1 MRLQWSRLAYQDRDA
16 IFDYIEAENPS
27 AAIRVDNAI
36 ADQAA
41 QLIDFP
47 LSGRT
52 GRVPGTREGVVTG
65 LPYILVYE
73 VGDLTIRILRVLHA
87 ARQWPL

>member
-1 MRLQWSRLAYQDRDA
+1 MYLHWSRLAYQDRDA
-16 IFDYIEAENPS
+16 IFDHIEAESPS
-27 AAIRVDNAI
+27 AAIRVDSAI

-47 LSGRT
+47 FSGRT
-52 GRVPGTREGVVTG
+52 GRVPGTRECVVTG

-73 VGDLTIRILRVLHA
+73 VSEPTVRILRVLHA